1 MTRCK
6 DRLGK
11 PGRMAPLADIAL
23 SRWHRPSRVPVGEAS
38 VCPGGW
44 IALCSAQPRTTLR
57 GAERGAPPWTQALQV
72 VVKPLPEC
80 GTEQQLYG
88 FVRRQLPFGSGRQR
102 EKALGRWASRPPAA
116 RWLLP
121 SHPRTLCASR
131 RGAVPETFLVKR
143 RIDTQRVRDSPPRP
157 LGLLLPHGRALPA
170 GSALRPAF

>member
-57 GAERGAPPWTQALQV
+57 GAERVAPPLTQALQV

-88 FVRRQLPFGSGRQR
+88 FVRRQLPFGSGRER
-102 EKALGRWASRPPAA
+102 EKALGRWASPSARGQVAPAFP
-116 RWLLP
+116 P
-121 SHPRTLCASR
+121 SHPLCEP

-170 GSALRPAF
+170 GSALCPAF

>member
-1 MTRCK
+1 MQ
-6 DRLGK
+6 G
-11 PGRMAPLADIAL
+11 
-23 SRWHRPSRVPVGEAS
+23 PSRQAGPDGSPCRHRSLKMAS
-38 VCPGGW
+38 TLSSAGGRGKRVSRR
-44 IALCSAQPRTTLR
+44 LDSSAQPRTTLR

-88 FVRRQLPFGSGRQR
+88 FVRRQLPFGSGRER
-102 EKALGRWASRPPAA
+102 EKALGRWASPSARGQVAPAFP
-116 RWLLP
+116 P
-121 SHPRTLCASR
+121 SHPLCEP

-143 RIDTQRVRDSPPRP
+143 RIDTRRVRDSPPRP